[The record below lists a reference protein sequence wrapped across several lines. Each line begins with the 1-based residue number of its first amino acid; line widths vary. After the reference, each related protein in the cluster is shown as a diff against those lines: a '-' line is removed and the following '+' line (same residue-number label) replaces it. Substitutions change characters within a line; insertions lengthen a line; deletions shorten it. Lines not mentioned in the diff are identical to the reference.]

1 MDAFGSFVFAL
12 ALAGG
17 IGVIIEI
24 VAKDPRALRSLLD
37 DAETFALE
45 PAPAVRPVAPQ
56 LRLELAG
63 ATATLLVATALG
75 TATIEQAQAGSTLS
89 AARDYH
95 SRMLAGTSIGVR

>member
-1 MDAFGSFVFAL
+1 MDTISSFVFAL

-17 IGVIIEI
+17 IGVVIEI
-24 VAKDPRALRSLLD
+24 LAKDPRALRSLLR

-45 PAPAVRPVAPQ
+45 PAPAMRPVEPQ

-63 ATATLLVATALG
+63 ATATLLVAAALG
-75 TATIEQAQAGSTLS
+75 TAMVEQAQADGTLS